1 MRLSHK
7 LLSAAALLLC
17 FVLFMTLLPTTTAW
31 AVQPAKTAETTFSD
45 EDLDVVRKALTAGVE
60 VRGKK
65 PELPRLLP
73 SDTTV
78 KAAGKVL
85 EKDLPL
91 YFKNTEDS
99 AVYVYLPEEA
109 IVSVL
114 EDCEEKFRVSYNN
127 WTGFVNAE
135 SIELFKRN
143 DTFACYGVVDT
154 EELSVYAEATA
165 ENETAEPTAT
175 LTGGARIEVSAFRQG
190 WFAIKSGDIEG
201 FVSGDS
207 LDLTL
212 EKEAPKPVVKTPPE
226 EEKKTEGTAEEEAD
240 SKTESSTESEEPAVN
255 GSGSDIASYAMQFV
269 GVPYVYG
276 GASPSGFDCS
286 GFTRYVFAQFG
297 VKLPHG
303 ATPQLN
309 SGAEVSRDNLQ
320 PGDLVFFQGTYAT
333 SAAASHCGIYI
344 GDGQFIHSASSGNRG
359 ITISNLS
366 DSYYSRHY
374 LTARRVEM

>member
-78 KAAGKVL
+78 KAVGKVI

-99 AVYVYLPEEA
+99 AVYVYLPKEA

-127 WTGFVNAE
+127 WTGFADAE
-135 SIELFKRN
+135 AIELLKRN

-212 EKEAPKPVVKTPPE
+212 EKEAPKPVVKKPAKTE
-226 EEKKTEGTAEEEAD
+226 DKKTDDKEE
-240 SKTESSTESEEPAVN
+240 TTVVN
-255 GSGSDIASYAMQFV
+255 GSGSDIAAYAMQFV

-286 GFTRYVFAQFG
+286 GFTRYVFAHFG

-303 ATPQLN
+303 ATPQLG
-309 SGAEVSRDNLQ
+309 SGVEVSRDNLQ

-333 SAAASHCGIYI
+333 SSAASHCGIYI

-359 ITISNLS
+359 ITISNHN